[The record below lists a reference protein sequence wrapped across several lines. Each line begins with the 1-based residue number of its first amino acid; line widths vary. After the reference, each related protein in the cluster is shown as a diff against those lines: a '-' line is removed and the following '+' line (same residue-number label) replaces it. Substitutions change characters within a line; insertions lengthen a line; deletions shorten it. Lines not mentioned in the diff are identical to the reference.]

1 MCVGASRTFIR
12 ESVPAWPVN
21 SSVKSLP
28 RRRDIVSNVLVT
40 GGTAYVGCIL
50 VPKLLAA
57 GHDITVYDLMLF

>member
-1 MCVGASRTFIR
+1 M
-12 ESVPAWPVN
+12 
-21 SSVKSLP
+21 
-28 RRRDIVSNVLVT
+28 SNVLVT